1 MDARETWE
9 YQFII
14 FLKKKKNKVI
24 LLSRNTP
31 KFKGFNKNDFHQ
43 MDFTKEQ
50 DIFDAIKHVRKN
62 FKFPDL
68 VVNGAYTREKN
79 ITEMDLIK
87 NLQKQ
92 QGFILNQ
99 QIFC

>member
-1 MDARETWE
+1 
-9 YQFII
+9 
-14 FLKKKKNKVI
+14 
-24 LLSRNTP
+24 
-31 KFKGFNKNDFHQ
+31 

-62 FKFPDL
+62 FTPDL

-87 NLQKQ
+87 NLQKNSK
-92 QGFILNQ
+92 GSYLIN